1 MVKIIISGCN
11 GMLGQTIS
19 KLIEEKRDIE
29 IIAGLSRNPKKINNS
44 YSVYTSIFECKDA
57 GDVIIDCSNP
67 KCLPDLLKYAV
78 ERNTPLL
85 IATTGLSR
93 EDIED
98 IKIASKKI
106 PVLYTAN
113 TSLGLNLLINLV
125 KKAALV
131 LEENFDIEIIEK
143 HHNKKMDAPSGSA
156 YMIADAINQ
165 ELDSSKKYVFGRSGN
180 EEKRIKNEIGIHAIR
195 GGTICG
201 EHNVIF
207 AGLDEIIEIK
217 HTALSKKIFALGAV
231 KAAKYIVD
239 KDNGLYTMEDLIN
252 L

>member
-1 MVKIIISGCN
+1 MKIIISGCN

-19 KLIEEKRDIE
+19 KVIEEKSDIE
-29 IIAGLSRNPKKINNS
+29 VIAGLSRSPKKINNS
-44 YSVYTSIFECKDA
+44 YPVYTSIFECEEEV
-57 GDVIIDCSNP
+57 DVIIDCSNP
-67 KCLPDLLKYAV
+67 QCLPDLLKYAV
-78 ERNTPLL
+78 ERSIPIL
-85 IATTGLSR
+85 IATTGLSK
-93 EDIED
+93 ENIED

-125 KKAALV
+125 KKSVLV

-165 ELDSSKKYVFGRSGN
+165 ELDNSKKYIFGRSGN
-180 EEKRIKNEIGIHAIR
+180 EEKRTKNEIGIHAIR

-217 HTALSKKIFALGAV
+217 HTALSKKVFASGAV
-231 KAAKYIVD
+231 KAAEYIVH
-239 KDNGLYTMEDLIN
+239 KDSGLYNMEDLID